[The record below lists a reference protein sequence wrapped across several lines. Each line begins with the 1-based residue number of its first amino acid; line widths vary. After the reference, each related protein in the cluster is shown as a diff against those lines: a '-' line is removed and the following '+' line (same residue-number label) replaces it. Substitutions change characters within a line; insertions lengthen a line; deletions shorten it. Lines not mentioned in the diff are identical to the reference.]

1 MKEKKNLKDEVFKA
15 YFMIAVFVLYFL
27 FSLLLVIGTIVLNL
41 IVLYSAIK
49 EPAFFVLYIY
59 LLPLDFIVYVSEIS
73 PVIALLKENSHYNGG
88 IEVTEAEAPL
98 LFGVIRDVA
107 EHTKCKM
114 PKHVYLSEEVNAS
127 VSFDSLFISIFF
139 PNPKNLTIGIDL
151 FTGLNISELRSIIAH
166 EFGHFSQKTMH
177 AGSCVY
183 VAENLCD
190 MYKQII
196 SAQRTG
202 SILYWIFLWIK
213 WFLITLI
220 YKGIHRTY
228 RSLQRRMEFDAD
240 EIVASVV
247 GANSFVSS
255 ECKIEALQYQYQHFS
270 YVLEDLY
277 NQGIQVYDR
286 TACHDIW
293 WNVFPHNRMYDITPT
308 MLLTQIPT
316 EASKGFI
323 TIIDLNEET
332 HPTTKARI
340 ENIKAMNLPDETI
353 DTIPAISILPSI
365 IWEKKKEEN
374 MKEYNWQYYDTTAFA
389 NYCTQYATE
398 NYGQGELYKLLS
410 HNIVEFDIDI
420 LPAQKD
426 VFLPKFTEVQD
437 ILEKY
442 VSTQYDE
449 RTLHYLEHNLLK
461 HSILQYKEQ
470 RVQDASN
477 LRELHQEDVEALQ
490 DVVLQLDKQTAAYLL
505 AQSTDEEEKN
515 KIRTLYKDIFLFQK
529 ALYDMQTVKL
539 NTLITI
545 KEETTDDEEGERQV
559 DIHREE
565 KLFREIIKQFDRAW
579 LQQYLTDDIINAML
593 EYAQTAYHCITY
605 TDWNKIKEFISV
617 VQWTEGVLYNG
628 ADKCKMKL
636 SRIPNKCGIVL
647 E

>member
-1 MKEKKNLKDEVFKA
+1 MKEKKNLRKEVFKA
-15 YFMIAVFVLYFL
+15 YLMIAVFVLYFL
-27 FSLLLVIGTIVLNL
+27 FSLLLVIGTIVMNL

-49 EPAFFVLYIY
+49 EPAFFVLYFY

-73 PVIALLKENSHYNGG
+73 PVIRLLKENSHYNGG
-88 IEVTEAEAPL
+88 TEITETEAPL

-114 PKHVYLSEEVNAS
+114 PKHVNLSEEVNAS
-127 VSFDSLFISIFF
+127 ASFDNLFSSIFF

-151 FTGLNISELRSIIAH
+151 FTGLNISELKAIIAH

-177 AGSCVY
+177 VGSCVY
-183 VAENLCD
+183 AAEYLCD

-196 SAQRTG
+196 SKQRTG

-213 WFLITLI
+213 WVLITLI

-240 EIVASVV
+240 EIAASVV
-247 GANSFVSS
+247 GTNSFVSS
-255 ECKIEALQYQYQHFS
+255 QCKIEALQYQYQHFS
-270 YVLEDLY
+270 YVLEDLH
-277 NQGIQVYDR
+277 NQGIQVYNR

-293 WNVFPHNRMYDITPT
+293 WNLFPHNSIYNVTPS
-308 MLLTQIPT
+308 MILAQIPADAT
-316 EASKGFI
+316 KGFI
-323 TIIDLNEET
+323 SAIDLSEED

-340 ENIKAMNLPDETI
+340 ENIRLMHFPDRTI
-353 DTIPAISILPSI
+353 DVVPAISILPPI
-365 IWEKKKEEN
+365 IWEKKQEEN

-389 NYCTQYATE
+389 NYCTQYAID

-410 HNIVEFDIDI
+410 HNIVEFNIDTLPVQKDI
-420 LPAQKD
+420 L
-426 VFLPKFTEVQD
+426 LPKFTEVQD

-449 RTLHYLEHNLLK
+449 WTLHYLEHSLLK
-461 HSILQYKEQ
+461 YSILQYKEQ
-470 RVQDASN
+470 RVQDVSN
-477 LRELHQEDVEALQ
+477 LIKLHQEDVETLQ
-490 DVVLQLDKQTAAYLL
+490 DVVPQLDKQTATYLL

-515 KIRTLYKDIFLFQK
+515 KIRMLYKDIFLFQK

-579 LQQYLTDDIINAML
+579 LQQYFTDDVINAML

-605 TDWNKIKEFISV
+605 TDWNKINEFISV
-617 VQWTEGVLYNG
+617 VEWTEGVLCNG
-628 ADKCKMKL
+628 ADKCKIKL
-636 SRIPNKCGIVL
+636 SQIPIK
-647 E
+647 